1 MKNLNP
7 IKKKLSQ
14 EDRKISVKDPS
25 ELLAEFFNGVVIELD
40 KEYAYD
46 SVSYTH
52 LTLPTIYSV

>member
-25 ELLAEFFNGVVIELD
+25 KLLADFFNGVVIELD
-40 KEYAYD
+40 KEYTYD
-46 SVSYTH
+46 
-52 LTLPTIYSV
+52 